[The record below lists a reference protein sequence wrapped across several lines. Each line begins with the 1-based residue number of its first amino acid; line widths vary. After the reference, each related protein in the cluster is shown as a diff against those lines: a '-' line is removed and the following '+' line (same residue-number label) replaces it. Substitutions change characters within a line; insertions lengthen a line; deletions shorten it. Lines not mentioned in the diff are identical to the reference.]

1 MSLPRFDVRTVAL
14 LTALAAARATKEP
27 ARLVAQEG
35 QPHPDIPGT
44 YAAGDRHA
52 APFPAQLPPLD
63 SVVDSASLAAAL
75 KAAGVDKRLVFGLR
89 VGDLTTA
96 PRVHVIEKKVSG
108 QVADRAL
115 HEVDTAIRVV
125 PTNRDWAFRLRV
137 EVDPELAMTLERSEV
152 CATVPGPRRALVFA
166 TGRATPEGLA
176 QMRREAQGAEARAL
190 LQLEADWALAL
201 IRRDAT
207 VFGRLLADGFIYT
220 EDDRTVGRDDLLRDI
235 VAGPDTVE
243 VAHNE
248 EMRVHRFGSTAVV
261 TGWLV
266 VRGRGASGPFDRRY
280 RFTDTWLR
288 RGGRRQI
295 VAAPDHLVRTP

>member
-44 YAAGDRHA
+44 YAAGECHA

-176 QMRREAQGAEARAL
+176 QMRREAQGAASSRRSLLHRAL
-190 LQLEADWALAL
+190 IDAKGQVVAVELAHSSGDASMDQREADALQ
-201 IRRDAT
+201 RRPFT
-207 VFGRLLADGFIYT
+207 PTKLDG
-220 EDDRTVGRDDLLRDI
+220 
-235 VAGPDTVE
+235 VAVSAWVE
-243 VAHNE
+243 VK
-248 EMRVHRFGSTAVV
+248 G
-261 TGWLV
+261 
-266 VRGRGASGPFDRRY
+266 DR
-280 RFTDTWLR
+280 
-288 RGGRRQI
+288 
-295 VAAPDHLVRTP
+295 